1 MMRNLCMTLTYDGT
15 AYYGF
20 QVQPGG
26 NTIQDHLEDAIRAL
40 TGEKVKITGSGRTDA
55 GVHARRQIF
64 NFPTESQIPIER
76 WCIALN
82 SRLPSDIIVIDA
94 AEVPHAFHSRYA
106 AKKKT
111 YRYTVNA
118 NQFPDVF
125 NRRLQYHHHAKLD
138 IVAMQEGLRH
148 FIGTYDF
155 TSFASR
161 KSQKENHVRSVYDA
175 WIEVDRSMCRD
186 HPRDQGVIH
195 IYVSGNG
202 FLQHMVRIIVGT
214 LLEIGE
220 GKRKASD
227 VPNMIAACNRSAA
240 GPTAVSCGLMLWDL
254 EYRKD

>member
-1 MMRNLCMTLTYDGT
+1 MRNLCMTLTYDGT

-82 SRLPSDIIVIDA
+82 SRLPSDIVVIDA
-94 AEVPHAFHSRYA
+94 IEVSADFHSRYA

-138 IVAMQEGLRH
+138 IMAMQEGLRH

-161 KSQKENHVRSVYDA
+161 KSQKENHVRSVYEA
-175 WIEVDRSMCRD
+175 WMEVDRSMCRD

-202 FLQHMVRIIVGT
+202 FCSIWFV
-214 LLEIGE
+214 LLLGHCWRSERAN
-220 GKRKASD
+220 GK
-227 VPNMIAACNRSAA
+227 P
-240 GPTAVSCGLMLWDL
+240 LM
-254 EYRKD
+254 YQI

>member
-1 MMRNLCMTLTYDGT
+1 MRNLCMTLTYDGT

-26 NTIQDHLEDAIRAL
+26 NTVQDHLEDAIRAL
-40 TGEKVKITGSGRTDA
+40 TGETVKITGSGRTDA

-82 SRLPSDIIVIDA
+82 SRLPSDIVVIDA
-94 AEVPHAFHSRYA
+94 IEVPARFSFSLCSEKEDVSLYSQCESIPGCIQQKTAISSSRKTGYCGNAGGLATFHW
-106 AKKKT
+106 
-111 YRYTVNA
+111 
-118 NQFPDVF
+118 
-125 NRRLQYHHHAKLD
+125 
-138 IVAMQEGLRH
+138 
-148 FIGTYDF
+148 TYDF

-161 KSQKENHVRSVYDA
+161 KSQKENHVRSVYEA

-240 GPTAVSCGLMLWDL
+240 GPTAVSSGLMLWDL
-254 EYRKD
+254 EYKKD

>member
-1 MMRNLCMTLTYDGT
+1 MTLTYDGT

-82 SRLPSDIIVIDA
+82 SRLPSDIVVIDA
-94 AEVPHAFHSRYA
+94 IEVSADFHSRYA

-138 IVAMQEGLRH
+138 ITAMQEALRH
-148 FIGTYDF
+148 FIGTYDYTSLLHASLRKRIMSVRYTKHGLKWTDQCAETIRVIRVSF
-155 TSFASR
+155 TF
-161 KSQKENHVRSVYDA
+161 
-175 WIEVDRSMCRD
+175 M
-186 HPRDQGVIH
+186 
-195 IYVSGNG
+195 
-202 FLQHMVRIIVGT
+202 
-214 LLEIGE
+214 
-220 GKRKASD
+220 
-227 VPNMIAACNRSAA
+227 
-240 GPTAVSCGLMLWDL
+240 
-254 EYRKD
+254 